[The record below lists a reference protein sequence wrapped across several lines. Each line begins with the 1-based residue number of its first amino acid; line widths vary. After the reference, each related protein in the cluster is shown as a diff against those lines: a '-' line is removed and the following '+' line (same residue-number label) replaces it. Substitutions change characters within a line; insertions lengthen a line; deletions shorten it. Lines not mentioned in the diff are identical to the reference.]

1 MNQLTPARGR
11 KLLISFEFLI
21 FKNQLTPARGR
32 KLLYSEFL
40 KIAYWNQLTPA
51 RGRKHPILKNFE
63 IPEESTHPRKGTET
77 VWLRRMDISR
87 RKSQLTPA
95 RGRKL
100 AYIFTTICYFT
111 KESTHPR
118 EGTETPLSALLFH
131 ASIGIN
137 SPPQG
142 DEQYIIKDSDAH

>member
-1 MNQLTPARGR
+1 MCSFTESTHPR
-11 KLLISFEFLI
+11 KGTETNAPHGFLLIV
-21 FKNQLTPARGR
+21 K
-32 KLLYSEFL
+32 
-40 KIAYWNQLTPA
+40 
-51 RGRKHPILKNFE
+51 
-63 IPEESTHPRKGTET
+63 ESTHPRKGTET